1 MVSTSDMLALLII
14 LTKSVAIRSY
24 RVNQQRAGLIIAT
37 NNTQVCGMDSLV
49 AQRRRQGQLANAF
62 SVPFDAF
69 EVNKPIYIHE
79 DISMQA
85 R

>member
-1 MVSTSDMLALLII
+1 
-14 LTKSVAIRSY
+14 
-24 RVNQQRAGLIIAT
+24 
-37 NNTQVCGMDSLV
+37 MDSLV
-49 AQRRRQGQLANAF
+49 AQRRRRGQLANAF

-69 EVNKPIYIHE
+69 EVNKPINIHE